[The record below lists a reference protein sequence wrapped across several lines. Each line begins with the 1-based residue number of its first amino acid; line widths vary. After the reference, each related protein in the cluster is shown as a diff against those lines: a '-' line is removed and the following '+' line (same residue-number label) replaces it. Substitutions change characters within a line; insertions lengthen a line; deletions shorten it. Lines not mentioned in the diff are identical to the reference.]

1 MLWCVALH
9 MCTDAVRTVCSP
21 YSQPVLHM
29 VCFVLPQGE
38 CVVLDAFM
46 SETYVAKLIG
56 YLSLEE
62 KKGSDRFSKSRMTV
76 FVVRNITH

>member
-1 MLWCVALH
+1 MQYAVCVAH
-9 MCTDAVRTVCSP
+9 TA
-21 YSQPVLHM
+21 QPVLHV

-76 FVVRNITH
+76 FAVRNITH